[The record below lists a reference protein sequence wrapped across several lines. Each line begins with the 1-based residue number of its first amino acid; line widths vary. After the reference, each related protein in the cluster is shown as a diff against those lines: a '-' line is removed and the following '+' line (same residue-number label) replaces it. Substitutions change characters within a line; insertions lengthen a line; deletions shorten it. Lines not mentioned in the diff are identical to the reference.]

1 MSVPP
6 RLAVAALALAL
17 AAAPATAAD
26 PPAGQNVPL
35 PFPAKAP
42 VVLQVQGHE
51 RAKTRL
57 LKTLEA
63 LPPAESGKVK
73 KAIEDG
79 LKQALEGR
87 SLAAVPGD
95 GRWFVAVHDI
105 TTLGDEQPAVAVLIP
120 VTGYAEFKKTFLTAD
135 EQKAVEKAGDGVE
148 AVKTAAGGDEH
159 TLYLAQVKGYV
170 VVSPNK
176 ETAESYSGKYT
187 PAQSGSMGPELGA
200 AFLAGDVSLY
210 VNMDVI
216 NDLYGDKI
224 RQFKELIDFALGQAA
239 QGGMIPGLNKKQLEL
254 VKTVLQG
261 LVQGIEDAK
270 GVVVAAEFRPEGA
283 NLKVLGRF
291 ADDSASAGMLKPEVP
306 GPLTELAKLPK
317 GLTTYGG
324 SKFGAKFGDLW
335 NQFAQEFAAS
345 DDDEEAEGRIK
356 KLLAEVQ
363 AAGPGA
369 TYAATSIPDRSLSI
383 TAYKD
388 PGKAVAALVKLYQG
402 MPGGGKVANVVLKEK
417 PKVTPDARK
426 YKGYTFAEVRLDFD
440 FEATVE
446 GLPEPV
452 RDSTLAQLK
461 KMAAA
466 KSAFWLGT
474 DGKAVVQVSGK
485 DWAAAQALL
494 DGYLGGDDGVG
505 SEAGYKLTRKN
516 LPADATAV
524 YLAETGELLTMLAE
538 QAKTVGAAMPGGG
551 GLPDFGKLK
560 PVKGEPTYLGFALT
574 LKGQVATGDVFVPG
588 GSINVATQ
596 MLAPLFRN
604 VE

>member
-17 AAAPATAAD
+17 AVPPLAAAD
-26 PPAGQNVPL
+26 PPAGQNVAL

-42 VVLQVQGHE
+42 LVVQVQGHQ
-51 RAKTRL
+51 RAKDRL

-63 LPPAESGKVK
+63 LPPAEGGQAR

-79 LKQALEGR
+79 LKEALEGR
-87 SLAAVPGD
+87 SLEAVPGD
-95 GRWFVAVHDI
+95 GRWFLAVHDV
-105 TTLGDEQPAVAVLIP
+105 TTLGDDQPAVAVLIP
-120 VTGYAEFKKTFLTAD
+120 VTSYADFKKSFLTAD
-135 EQKAVEKAGDGVE
+135 ERKTVEKVGDGVE
-148 AVKTAAGGDEH
+148 AVKTAAGGDEQ
-159 TLYLAQVKGYV
+159 TLYLAEVKGYV
-170 VVSPNK
+170 AATPNK
-176 ETAESYSGKYT
+176 ETAEGYSGKYT

-200 AFLAGDVSLY
+200 AFLAADVSLY

-216 NDLYGDKI
+216 NDLYGDQI

-239 QGGMIPGLNKKQLEL
+239 QGGMLPGLNKKQMEL

-261 LVQGIEDAK
+261 MIQAIEDAK
-270 GVVVAAEFRPEGA
+270 GVVVAAEFRPEGV
-283 NLKVLGRF
+283 NLKVQGRF

-306 GPLTELAKLPK
+306 GPLTELARLPK

-335 NQFAQEFAAS
+335 NQFAQEFAAA
-345 DDDEEAEGRIK
+345 DDDEETEGRIE

-369 TYAATSIPDRSLSI
+369 TYAAAAIPDRSLSV

-388 PGKAVAALVKLYQG
+388 PAKAAAAFVKLYQG
-402 MPGGGKVANVVLKEK
+402 LPAGGRVSNVVLKEK

-426 YKGYTFAEVRLDFD
+426 HKGFSLAEVRLDFD

-452 RDSTLAQLK
+452 RDATLDQLK

-466 KSAFWLGT
+466 KAAFWLGT
-474 DGKAVVQVSGK
+474 DGKVVVQVSGQ

-494 DGYLGGDDGVG
+494 DGYLGGADGVG
-505 SEAGYKLTRKN
+505 AEAGYKLTRKN

-551 GLPDFGKLK
+551 GLPDLGRLK
-560 PVKGEPTYLGFALT
+560 PVKGDPTYLGFALT

-588 GSINVATQ
+588 GSINVAAR